1 MMGILVVAGTRTP
14 ATAVW
19 ILVIPVLAVAL
30 PTAPA
35 KNAAMMAVGG
45 VVESVMGTL
54 GVIVEAV
61 SVTSKRVMTGITV
74 MRIGQMVVK
83 PTN

>member
-19 ILVIPVLAVAL
+19 ILVIPVLAAAL

-45 VVESVMGTL
+45 PARRVVGQGKPALMG
-54 GVIVEAV
+54 
-61 SVTSKRVMTGITV
+61 SVTPVSKQSVPTV
-74 MRIGQMVVK
+74 
-83 PTN
+83 